1 MFILIIS
8 RGIPSKRFPQ
18 WGCFEKDQA
27 EALASIG
34 HKVVVVSV
42 DGRFR
47 LVYRKR
53 GVTHVVKNGVDYY
66 NHYLIPHAIV
76 NLFGRRRTLCLKNWQ
91 IDRVYDVVEHCCGK
105 PDIIYAQMY
114 GNMLLGVHLSQRLG
128 IPVVGIEHLA
138 RFNEQTLDSWGYT
151 RSEADYAYHHIHRLI
166 SVSSSLRD
174 AIYRHFHV
182 DSVVVNNLVGK
193 EFVYQPNIIP
203 HPLTLVTTGSL
214 IHRKGFDLLIEAL
227 RRVNNQLPNDW
238 QCNIIGG
245 GEKKAE
251 LQHQI
256 DQAQL
261 QDHIHLVGQKNKQEI
276 VQLLQQ
282 SDMFVLPSRNEN
294 FSVAVLEA
302 LACGL
307 PVIASIC
314 GGIRE
319 CITKHNGL
327 LFPVDDTNA
336 LSEAILHMAT
346 HLSDYDRQAIA
357 NDCQARFS
365 PEVIAKQLT
374 GIFEKVLAES
384 AAKQ

>member
-47 LVYRKR
+47 FIYRKR
-53 GVTHVVKNGVDYY
+53 GLTHVIKNGVDYY
-66 NHYLIPHAIV
+66 NYYLLPHAVV
-76 NLFGRRRTLCLKNWQ
+76 NLFGRQKTLRLQNWQ
-91 IDRVYDVVEHCCGK
+91 IDRVYDVVEKCHGK

-114 GNMLLGVHLSQRLG
+114 GNMLLGAHLSQRVG
-128 IPVVGIEHLA
+128 VPVVGIEHLA
-138 RFNEQTLDSWGYT
+138 RFNEQTLDKWGFT
-151 RSEADYAYHHIHRLI
+151 KSEADYAYHNIHKLI
-166 SVSSSLRD
+166 CVSSTLRD
-174 AIYRHFHV
+174 SIYRHFCV
-182 DSVVVNNLVGK
+182 DSVVVHNLVGK
-193 EFVYQPNIIP
+193 EFTCQPNNTP
-203 HPLTLVTTGSL
+203 HPLTFVTTGSL
-214 IHRKGFDLLIEAL
+214 IYRKGFDLLIEAL
-227 RRVNNQLPNDW
+227 HRINNQLPKGW

-245 GEKKAE
+245 GEKMAE
-251 LQHQI
+251 LQQQI
-256 DQAQL
+256 DEAQL
-261 QDHIHLVGQKNKQEI
+261 NNQIHLVGQKNKQEI

-282 SDMFVLPSRNEN
+282 SDIFVLPSRNEN

-319 CITKHNGL
+319 CIADHNGL
-327 LFPVDDTNA
+327 LFSVDDKDA
-336 LSEAILHMAT
+336 LANAILHMTT

-357 NDCQARFS
+357 ADCQARFS

-374 GIFEKVLAES
+374 DIFEKVLAAY
-384 AAKQ
+384 AAQ

>member
-47 LVYRKR
+47 FIYRKR
-53 GVTHVVKNGVDYY
+53 GLTHIIKNGVDYY
-66 NHYLIPHAIV
+66 NYYLLPHAVV
-76 NLFGRRRTLCLKNWQ
+76 NLFGHQLTLRLQNWQ
-91 IDRVYDVVEHCCGK
+91 IDRVYDVVEKCHGK

-114 GNMLLGVHLSQRLG
+114 GNMLLGAHLSQRVG
-128 IPVVGIEHLA
+128 VPVVGIEHLA
-138 RFNEQTLDSWGYT
+138 RFNEQTLDKWGFT
-151 RSEADYAYHHIHRLI
+151 KNEADYAYHNIHKLI
-166 SVSSSLRD
+166 CVSSTLRD
-174 AIYRHFHV
+174 SIYRHFCV
-182 DSVVVNNLVGK
+182 DSVVVHNLVGK
-193 EFVYQPNIIP
+193 EFTYQPNNTP
-203 HPLTLVTTGSL
+203 HPLTFVTTGSL
-214 IHRKGFDLLIEAL
+214 IYRKGFDLLIEAL
-227 RRVNNQLPNDW
+227 HRINNQLPKGW

-245 GEKKAE
+245 GEKMAE
-251 LQHQI
+251 LQQQI
-256 DQAQL
+256 DEAQL
-261 QDHIHLVGQKNKQEI
+261 HNQIHLVGQKNKQEI

-282 SDMFVLPSRNEN
+282 SDIFVLPSRNEN

-307 PVIASIC
+307 PIIASIC

-319 CITKHNGL
+319 CIADHNGL
-327 LFPVDDTNA
+327 LFSVDDTDA
-336 LSEAILHMAT
+336 LANAILHMTT

-357 NDCQARFS
+357 ADCQARFS

-374 GIFEKVLAES
+374 DIFEKVLAEH
-384 AAKQ
+384 AAQ

>member
-8 RGIPSKRFPQ
+8 RGIPSKRYPQ

-47 LVYRKR
+47 FIYRKR
-53 GVTHVVKNGVDYY
+53 GLTHVVINGVDYY
-66 NHYLIPHAIV
+66 NHYLLPHALV
-76 NLFGRRRTLCLKNWQ
+76 NLFGRQMTLRLQNWQ
-91 IDRVYDVVEHCCGK
+91 IDRVYDMVEKCHGK
-105 PDIIYAQMY
+105 PDIIYAQMF

-128 IPVVGIEHLA
+128 VPVVGIEHLA
-138 RFNEQTLDSWGYT
+138 RFNEQTLDKWGFT
-151 RSEADYAYHHIHRLI
+151 KNEADYAYHNIHKLI
-166 SVSSSLRD
+166 SVSQTLRD
-174 AIYRHFHV
+174 AIYRHFRV
-182 DSVVVNNLVGK
+182 DSVVVHNLVGN
-193 EFVYQPNIIP
+193 EFSYQPNNTS
-203 HPLTLVTTGSL
+203 HPLTFVTTGSL

-227 RRVNNQLPNDW
+227 RKVNSQLPEGW

-245 GEKKAE
+245 GEKQAE
-251 LQHQI
+251 LQQQI

-261 QDHIHLVGQKNKQEI
+261 QEHIHLVGQKNKQEI

-282 SDMFVLPSRNEN
+282 SDVFVLPSRSEN

-319 CITKHNGL
+319 CIEEHNGL
-327 LFPVDDTNA
+327 LFPVDDTEA
-336 LSEAILHMAT
+336 LANAILHMAT
-346 HLSDYDRQAIA
+346 HLSNYDRQAIA
-357 NDCQARFS
+357 ADCQARFS
-365 PEVIAKQLT
+365 PEVIARKLT
-374 GIFEKVLAES
+374 DIFDKVLADN
-384 AAKQ
+384 ATQ